1 MLQDT
6 RAILRML
13 REAIVAALVLVL
25 TVLILVAVAQFTPAD
40 PAEAPPTTGTP
51 QEIGAAIEEA
61 LAER

>member
-6 RAILRML
+6 QALLRML
-13 REAIVAALVLVL
+13 REATVAALVLVL
-25 TVLILVAVAQFTPAD
+25 TILILVAVAHFNPGD
-40 PAEAPPTTGTP
+40 PVEASPVTGSP